1 MTVGKNIVICFD
13 GTGNQIRAAGN
24 TNVARGYDMVV
35 HDLTD
40 RQISY
45 YDPGVGTDPAVGTY
59 APAGQFVARILG
71 FAFGIGLRA
80 KLAQAY
86 TYLIERW
93 EPGDRI
99 FIFGFSRGAFCARG
113 LAGLL
118 NSVGMLRP
126 GSQNLVP
133 YAVSLYAQSCATW
146 SPERWDQ
153 LHSFSRTLARREDGK
168 HSIPI
173 AYLGLWDTVSAP
185 GIFKRSMQWP
195 YAPSVPNA
203 QAGRHAVAIDEKR
216 RPYREY
222 LIKSL
227 GEQRLVDEAW
237 FAGIHS
243 DIGGDYADDDRL
255 SDIALKWVIEGAAE
269 HGLLLNTDKYQRY
282 CSVEPT
288 YAMGKIHRVNWL
300 WALLIFRRRRIPDG
314 AWIHAS
320 VADRMAEDKGY
331 QPPLPEHTTIVDA
344 QWATPATDIRM

>member
-1 MTVGKNIVICFD
+1 MTKNIVICFD

-24 TNVARGYDMVV
+24 TNVVRGYDMVI

-45 YDPGVGTDPAVGTY
+45 YDPGVGTDPAIGTY
-59 APAGQFVARILG
+59 APIGQFAARIMG
-71 FAFGIGLRA
+71 IAFGVGLRA
-80 KLAQAY
+80 KLAEAY

-93 EPGDRI
+93 QPGDRI

-133 YAVSLYAQSCATW
+133 YAVSLYAQSCESW
-146 SPERWDQ
+146 SAERWDQ
-153 LHSFSRTLARREDGK
+153 LHSFSRTVARREDGK
-168 HSIPI
+168 FAIPI

-203 QAGRHAVAIDEKR
+203 LAGRHAVAIDEKR

-222 LIKSL
+222 LIKYL
-227 GEQRLVDEAW
+227 GDQRLVDEAW

-243 DIGGDYADDDRL
+243 DVGGDYTDDDRL
-255 SDIALKWVIEGAAE
+255 SDIALKWVIDGAAE
-269 HGLLLNTDKYQRY
+269 HGLLLNTEKYQRY
-282 CSVEPT
+282 CSVEPA
-288 YAMGKIHRVNWL
+288 YAMGEIHRFNWL
-300 WALLIFRRRRIPDG
+300 WALLIFRRRRIPNG

-320 VADRMAEDKGY
+320 VADRMAEDGTY
-331 QPPLPEHTTIVDA
+331 RPSLPERTTIVDS
-344 QWATPATDIRM
+344 QWASPATDIRM

>member
-1 MTVGKNIVICFD
+1 MGKNIVICFD
-13 GTGNQIRAAGN
+13 GTGNQIRASGN
-24 TNVARGYDMVV
+24 TNVVRGYDMLV

-45 YDPGVGTDPAVGTY
+45 YDPGVGTDPAIGTY
-59 APAGQFVARILG
+59 APVSQFVSRILG
-71 FAFGIGLRA
+71 IAFGIGLRA

-93 EPGDRI
+93 QPGDHI
-99 FIFGFSRGAFCARG
+99 FIFGFSRGALCARG

-126 GSQNLVP
+126 GSANLVP
-133 YAVSLYAQSCATW
+133 YAISLYAQSCARW
-146 SPERWDQ
+146 SPDRWDQ
-153 LHSFSRTLARREDGK
+153 LHSFTRTLARRQDGK
-168 HSIPI
+168 VAIPI

-203 QAGRHAVAIDEKR
+203 SAGRHAVSIDEKR

-222 LIKSL
+222 LIKPL
-227 GEQRLVDEAW
+227 GDQRLVDEAW

-243 DIGGDYADDDRL
+243 DIGGDYPDDDRL

-269 HGLLLNTDKYQRY
+269 HGLVLNTEKYQRY

-288 YAMGKIHRVNWL
+288 YAMGEIHRVSWL
-300 WALLIFRRRRIPDG
+300 WILLTFRRRRIPDG

-320 VADRMAEDKGY
+320 VADRMAEDESY
-331 QPPLPEHTTIVDA
+331 RPRLPEHTTVIDA
-344 QWATPATDIRM
+344 QWASPETDIRI

>member
-1 MTVGKNIVICFD
+1 MAKNIVICFD
-13 GTGNQIRAAGN
+13 GTGNQIRASGN
-24 TNVARGYDMVV
+24 TNVVRGYDMMV

-45 YDPGVGTDPAVGTY
+45 YDPGVGTDPVVGTY
-59 APAGQFVARILG
+59 TPGGQFIARLLG
-71 FAFGIGLRA
+71 VTFGIGLRA

-118 NSVGMLRP
+118 NSVGMLRA

-133 YAVSLYAQSCATW
+133 YAVSLYAQSCTDW
-146 SPERWDQ
+146 SAERWDE
-153 LHSFSRTLARREDGK
+153 LHSFSRTVARREDGK
-168 HSIPI
+168 FSIPV

-203 QAGRHAVAIDEKR
+203 LAGRHAVAIDERR

-222 LIKSL
+222 LIKFL
-227 GEQRLVDEAW
+227 GDQRLVDEAW

-269 HGLLLNTDKYQRY
+269 HGLLLNIEKYQRY

-288 YAMGKIHRVNWL
+288 YAMGRIHRVSWL
-300 WALLIFRRRRIPDG
+300 WALLLFRRRRIPDG

-320 VADRMAEDKGY
+320 VADRMAQDSTY
-331 QPPLPEHTTIVDA
+331 RPALPEHSTVIDT
-344 QWATPATDIRM
+344 QWSTPATDIRL